1 MLCLQIFLIQP
12 SNLLGLMYIHPYPQ
26 HIVTTHGYSQTTV
39 TGSSTEFH
47 SSGWTYNTIDGKL
60 SVVQLLS

>member
-1 MLCLQIFLIQP
+1 M
-12 SNLLGLMYIHPYPQ
+12 LGLMYIHPYPQ
-26 HIVTTHGYSQTTV
+26 HIVTTYGYSQTTV
-39 TGSSTEFH
+39 TEFH